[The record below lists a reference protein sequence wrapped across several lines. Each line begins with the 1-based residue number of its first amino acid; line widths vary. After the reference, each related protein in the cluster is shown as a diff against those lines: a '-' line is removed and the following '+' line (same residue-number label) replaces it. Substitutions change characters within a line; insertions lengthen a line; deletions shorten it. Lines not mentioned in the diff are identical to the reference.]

1 MWPERL
7 LRMLSRPSGNVQ
19 HSEMRAPSLPTTTR
33 NGQPRGLRQPAAAL
47 VQAACCRITRL
58 KARSSSEWLTT
69 AGCGA
74 ESCSSPNSGNRA
86 HLTEKLSDR
95 KIRRKRLSAIHLS
108 VTKFSGRLASAERK
122 KQNRAPNFKA
132 TDDFTSEMLRAITSH
147 FL

>member
-1 MWPERL
+1 VEPK
-7 LRMLSRPSGNVQ
+7 
-19 HSEMRAPSLPTTTR
+19 
-33 NGQPRGLRQPAAAL
+33 AAA
-47 VQAACCRITRL
+47 
-58 KARSSSEWLTT
+58 
-69 AGCGA
+69 G
-74 ESCSSPNSGNRA
+74 CSSPNSGNRA